1 MLCNAI
7 EIKGPFNSEIVFNK
21 MHRKVFGSIPDL
33 ETKRR
38 QLLLLSKNNG

>member
-21 MHRKVFGSIPDL
+21 MYWKVFGSTRFRNKKKTI
-33 ETKRR
+33 TIAVQK
-38 QLLLLSKNNG
+38 